1 MMELVPSLIRMTAAA
16 TPISRVVLQVAER
29 KGGEE
34 EKVVP
39 LRLNIKC
46 WNFGARDHVVRPQ

>member
-29 KGGEE
+29 KPKGRGGGEGRPTE
-34 EKVVP
+34 TQHKVLE
-39 LRLNIKC
+39 LRST
-46 WNFGARDHVVRPQ
+46 